1 MAGLG
6 LLARL
11 VMSVRLFVPV
21 VLVNVLARLVAAV
34 ALLRRLLKLPLRF

>member
-11 VMSVRLFVPV
+11 VMSVRLLVPV
-21 VLVNVLARLVAAV
+21 VLVNVLARLVPPV